1 MSAQDSEPTGPGIS
15 LSGSPWS
22 STSKSGEGVQ
32 EESSV
37 AGLSVGQLE
46 RILQATRD
54 VFVGEGLDALTLD
67 RVESL
72 AQLDPSADLYA
83 RARALQL
90 AGQTPASLPPL
101 EQLHASGEPIAE
113 SLFLHGWALHQG
125 QRFDEAIPLYEAQL
139 ERDDAHVQTRKN
151 LAHGLLQ
158 RGDAADALPHYL
170 LLLERRPADND
181 LHHWLAEC
189 YSALGDEE
197 RAAHHAA
204 LYAGG

>member
-1 MSAQDSEPTGPGIS
+1 MSLFVRARG
-15 LSGSPWS
+15 GS
-22 STSKSGEGVQ
+22 TTKGGAL
-32 EESSV
+32 EE
-37 AGLSVGQLE
+37 AHGLALE
-46 RILQATRD
+46 AN
-54 VFVGEGLDALTLD
+54 D
-67 RVESL
+67 RVRAQAHLGRL

-83 RARALQL
+83 RARALLL